1 MAEQIIGP
9 IPPDYHYERVV
20 DGVVVETLPGTGIL
34 PGGSGLATTSI
45 DDTGN
50 IVTPQIKRADPAAP
64 APPGEL
70 DQLSGGQRADG
81 SFDPGATSYSNRTG
95 YSSRRGSD
103 RGSYGGPGAGG
114 YASFGGG
121 PSYGGGGGSGGE
133 SVPRYADG
141 STHPFFGGPPRIPG
155 GPTAAQEQGQGYR
168 VPAYVPSSGAYAGEG
183 SVRAANPPDGRS
195 AYGGGGSDS
204 GGGKSGGGASDLYYK
219 LRDKLTGGGSSGGDY
234 TSTQEYRRQGRRT
247 DRAYEKYN
255 EELYNPD
262 PLPVHGWAKAQGYKP
277 GSVELALA
285 DPTAILGEVFP
296 GYNRQNTQG
305 GTAFDDLAMTDI
317 ALAAGGTGKRGL
329 TTKTPIV
336 KVPQIL
342 RQQGVKPT
350 KPDNPRI
357 LDPSAV
363 VNEMAGLYGAIGAQ
377 DPNGGQWFDA
387 DALLQNLANT
397 RKNSAVG
404 MQIGNMFEE
413 DPGSAIRTATQ
424 MVQSVLGTAPSN
436 LANIANQRT
445 AEQVVSNISSGIMRR
460 KPKQAHRAISQLAS
474 QFLV

>member
-1 MAEQIIGP
+1 MAEEIIGP

-50 IVTPQIKRADPAAP
+50 IVTPQITRADPVAP
-64 APPGEL
+64 PPPGEL
-70 DQLSGGQRADG
+70 TQQGGPRPDG

-95 YSSRRGSD
+95 YSTRRSSGTAYRGS
-103 RGSYGGPGAGG
+103 GG
-114 YASFGGG
+114 YAAGGSFGGG
-121 PSYGGGGGSGGE
+121 GYGGTASGDFGT
-133 SVPRYADG
+133 VPRYADG
-141 STHPFFGGPPRIPG
+141 STHPFFGGPQRVPG
-155 GPTAAQEQGQGYR
+155 GRFAVESGGTDNRQQ
-168 VPAYVPSSGAYAGEG
+168 VYVPGGAAAGPY
-183 SVRAANPPDGRS
+183 STRAAPTPQTPQRGGS
-195 AYGGGGSDS
+195 AEGASGGGG
-204 GGGKSGGGASDLYYK
+204 GGGASDLYWR
-219 LRDKLTGGGSSGGDY
+219 LRNQLTGGGSSSY
-234 TSTQEYRRQGRRT
+234 TDTTQSYRRQQRRS
-247 DRAYEKYN
+247 DRAWERYN
-255 EELYNPD
+255 DDLYNPD
-262 PLPVHGWAKAQGYKP
+262 PLPVHGWSKQQGYKP
-277 GSVELALA
+277 GSVEAALD

-305 GTAFDDLAMTDI
+305 GTAFDDLGMTDI
-317 ALAAGGTGKRGL
+317 ALASAGTGKRGL

-336 KVPQIL
+336 KVPQVL

-350 KPDNPRI
+350 KPENPRI

-377 DPNGGQWFDA
+377 DPQGGQWFDT
-387 DALLQNLANT
+387 DALLQNLART
-397 RKNSAVG
+397 KKKSAVG
-404 MQIGNMFEE
+404 MQIGGMFEE

-436 LANIANQRT
+436 LANLANQRT
-445 AEQVVSNISSGIMRR
+445 AEQVMSNISSDIMRR
-460 KPKQAHRAISQLAS
+460 NPKKGYRAVSELAK